1 MLAAVATRTAFQA
14 ATTDG
19 VSLLSV
25 IGLLI
30 YPSVMFVF
38 GRYGNRWL
46 LSHLVTRGWVHA

>member
-1 MLAAVATRTAFQA
+1 MTHTKPWSCCAYDARTRA
-14 ATTDG
+14 
-19 VSLLSV
+19 V

-30 YPSVMFVF
+30 YPSVMYVF